1 MTTIQSPPPPASS
14 NRRPNCP
21 SCAKPS
27 RFCLCVRI
35 QNPNLRNSTAVTIL
49 EHTLEKKHPLNS
61 AKIATLGL
69 QNVVVAS
76 VSDVNIHATFSI
88 RVMMETQNP
97 PKKSSDFD
105 ESSFT
110 LTSNVIFNEQILYN
124 DCVGKTSDGDSK
136 LEETGRI
143 WEIQILT
150 VPAGSMLLF
159 PSERAVGIQER
170 RKIDGHKEVKN
181 LIVLDGTWAKAK
193 RMYKENP
200 WLDLLPHLKLEME
213 MMSLY
218 SEVRSQ
224 PRDGCLSTIESIVY
238 ALKGLGE
245 ETDHGLDELLQGFG
259 SMVEDQR
266 RCKDQRRSMTAKAFS
281 SSYPLSRDQSSHGVT
296 TKHDNMNFGNMTEY
310 DQRDKSHGRSSIFVK
325 KYESAP
331 TTREIE
337 MSSEIQEL
345 SGLRTDI
352 ITVDSGHINQ

>member
-1 MTTIQSPPPPASS
+1 MFVNGYPRRLTLINSNPFSSILFHSLKNNYPSKKRRRRSQNLPQNLLNPKSHLTMTTIQPPPPPPSSS
-14 NRRPNCP
+14 NRRPTCP

-35 QNPNLRNSTAVTIL
+35 QNPNLRNSIAVTIL
-49 EHTLEKKHPLNS
+49 QHTLEKKHPLNS

-69 QNVVVAS
+69 QNVAVAS

-105 ESSFT
+105 ESLFYFDIAKYGEMKSPPLESINPE
-110 LTSNVIFNEQILYN
+110 LTDDALSKGFVVKKI
-124 DCVGKTSDGDSK
+124 DSAGC
-136 LEETGRI
+136 EEF
-143 WEIQILT
+143 EIN

-159 PSERAVGIQER
+159 PSERAVGIRER
-170 RKIDGHKEVKN
+170 RKSDDGHKEVKN

-238 ALKGLGE
+238 ALKGLGD
-245 ETDHGLDELLQGFG
+245 ETDHGLDELLQVFG

-266 RCKDQRRSMTAKAFS
+266 RCKDQRRSMT
-281 SSYPLSRDQSSHGVT
+281 G
-296 TKHDNMNFGNMTEY
+296 M
-310 DQRDKSHGRSSIFVK
+310 
-325 KYESAP
+325 
-331 TTREIE
+331 
-337 MSSEIQEL
+337 
-345 SGLRTDI
+345 
-352 ITVDSGHINQ
+352 IN

>member
-1 MTTIQSPPPPASS
+1 MDCQKTKAPTVIPKKPPSSPASS
-14 NRRPNCP
+14 NRRTNCP

-27 RFCLCVRI
+27 LFCLCVRI
-35 QNPNLRNSTAVTIL
+35 QNPNLRNSIAVTIL
-49 EHTLEKKHPLNS
+49 QHTLEKKHPLNS
-61 AKIATLGL
+61 AKIATLGI

-76 VSDVNIHATFSI
+76 VSDVNIHSTFSI

-105 ESSFT
+105 ESSFY
-110 LTSNVIFNEQILYN
+110 FNTAKYGEM
-124 DCVGKTSDGDSK
+124 KSPP
-136 LEETGRI
+136 LEIINPE
-143 WEIQILT
+143 LT
-150 VPAGSMLLF
+150 VDALSKGPVGSMLLF

-170 RKIDGHKEVKN
+170 RKIDGHNEVKN
-181 LIVLDGTWAKAK
+181 LIVLDGTWAKEK

-238 ALKGLGE
+238 ALKGLGD

-266 RCKDQRRSMTAKAFS
+266 RCKDQRRSLTDFC
-281 SSYPLSRDQSSHGVT
+281 
-296 TKHDNMNFGNMTEY
+296 
-310 DQRDKSHGRSSIFVK
+310 K

-352 ITVDSGHINQ
+352 IAVDSSRSNQ